1 MYRDQKDPA
10 TGGTLYAVLPGAEA
24 VKGSW
29 DAWLTGTD
37 DGGKPA
43 ALGFTWNYL
52 ANMVMQDPHFDPS
65 RVTNAELARS
75 ELHYAPIMDANDPD
89 LSAFKAHGGKLI
101 QYHGWNDP
109 GIPPGYSLE
118 YRERLVAAMGNVE
131 DFYRLYLVP
140 GMLHCGGGDA
150 PTDINWQSAIE
161 AWVEHG
167 EAPGALTARDAQGG
181 TQTVV
186 AIR

>member
-1 MYRDQKDPA
+1 
-10 TGGTLYAVLPGAEA
+10 VLPGAEG

-52 ANMVMQDPHFDPS
+52 ANMVMEDPHFDPS
-65 RVTNAELARS
+65 KVTNADLKRGET
-75 ELHYAPIMDANDPD
+75 HYAPIMDANDPD
-89 LSAFKAHGGKLI
+89 LSAFRAHGGKLI

-109 GIPPGYSLE
+109 GIAPGYSLE

-131 DFYRLYLVP
+131 DFYRLYMVP

-150 PTDINWQSAIE
+150 PTHVDWQSVIE
-161 AWVEHG
+161 AWVENG
-167 EAPGALTARDAQGG
+167 NAPDALTARDAQGN

-186 AIR
+186 SIR